1 MTYNKDS
8 LTIGETNERAK
19 KVTLWLRVIR
29 PRTSWSSKPLF
40 REKYTLEPDAVAVYD
55 VIKGAESMGMH
66 KIVQQGLAW
75 FMEYEPKAYMVLL
88 DWQTISS

>member
-1 MTYNKDS
+1 MK
-8 LTIGETNERAK
+8 E
-19 KVTLWLRVIR
+19 
-29 PRTSWSSKPLF
+29 PRKLPFDCVLLDAEPVEVQNPYSG
-40 REKYTLEPDAVAVYD
+40 EKYTLEPDAIAVYD

-88 DWQTISS
+88 D

>member
-1 MTYNKDS
+1 MK
-8 LTIGETNERAK
+8 E
-19 KVTLWLRVIR
+19 
-29 PRTSWSSKPLF
+29 PRKLPFDCVLLDAEPVEVQNPYSG
-40 REKYTLEPDAVAVYD
+40 EKYTLEPDAVAVYD

-88 DWQTISS
+88 D

>member
-1 MTYNKDS
+1 MK
-8 LTIGETNERAK
+8 E
-19 KVTLWLRVIR
+19 
-29 PRTSWSSKPLF
+29 PRKLPFDCVLLDLAPVEVQNPYSG
-40 REKYTLEPDAVAVYD
+40 EKYTLEPDAVAVYD

-88 DWQTISS
+88 D